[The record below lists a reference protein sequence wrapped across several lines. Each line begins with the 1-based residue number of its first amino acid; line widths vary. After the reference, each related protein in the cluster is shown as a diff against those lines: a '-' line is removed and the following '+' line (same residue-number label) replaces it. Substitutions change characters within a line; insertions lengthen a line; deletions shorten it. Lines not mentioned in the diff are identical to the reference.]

1 MYFKITFFIFS
12 LFLILLSCSFD
23 EKEDYSQLEEWRAEL
38 RTEMIQSRRD
48 LMSTSDLNIKSEIFI
63 NEHIKFYNWLKSKIS
78 PEYIDPTCDDQI
90 LKKHLI
96 PQLESVKLLISFS
109 DPKDD
114 FFEIYPLPPE
124 ILHILGPSDTKGIEN
139 DVIELIDKENL
150 NWSVSYSRAP
160 LKLIK
165 KDVWYI
171 IPTKITESVY
181 KGCKL

>member
-78 PEYIDPTCDDQI
+78 PNPYKFACHWAITISISTPSPT
-90 LKKHLI
+90 
-96 PQLESVKLLISFS
+96 
-109 DPKDD
+109 
-114 FFEIYPLPPE
+114 
-124 ILHILGPSDTKGIEN
+124 
-139 DVIELIDKENL
+139 
-150 NWSVSYSRAP
+150 
-160 LKLIK
+160 
-165 KDVWYI
+165 
-171 IPTKITESVY
+171 
-181 KGCKL
+181 